1 MNTHCSYIYE
11 WMSEWMKD
19 RQIVYVCVFVCIFIY
34 VATIDAHTQLIANIS
49 TIYLWVW
56 IFVVQHFHW
65 WWVRLSLT
73 FKWDF
78 TESVR
83 ITPSLSIWLICFSY
97 CCLSQL
103 HFRALMMLWNDL
115 SFLFLRFICKQRS
128 FLLLRSRNLQRR
140 EKIRNYRHFNDSLF
154 IYLFFFSSCHIQVI
168 SLHIYFFLFCVP
180 VFEFSRKLIRIVYTV
195 RVWGMIHRANQIL
208 DCVDGN
214 NSISSS
220 NDEETNNNNNDNNI
234 ILVICRLSFRPTVL
248 VLMLLLVQQSTH
260 ITYLERF
267 KCS

>member
-1 MNTHCSYIYE
+1 MIYHFFF
-11 WMSEWMKD
+11 
-19 RQIVYVCVFVCIFIY
+19 YVSFVNR
-34 VATIDAHTQLIANIS
+34 D
-49 TIYLWVW
+49 
-56 IFVVQHFHW
+56 
-65 WWVRLSLT
+65 
-73 FKWDF
+73 
-78 TESVR
+78 
-83 ITPSLSIWLICFSY
+83 
-97 CCLSQL
+97 
-103 HFRALMMLWNDL
+103 
-115 SFLFLRFICKQRS
+115 
-128 FLLLRSRNLQRR
+128 LLLRSRNLQRR

-208 DCVDGN
+208 DCVNGN
-214 NSISSS
+214 NSISNSSS
-220 NDEETNNNNNDNNI
+220 NDEETNNNNNNDNNI